1 MGLFG
6 RSKDSG
12 AGARSSQSSNSS
24 SSRSEQ
30 RGQRQ
35 QQQQPQQQTRGF
47 GPPAPP
53 PPFPPPPPPQGPSRA
68 RPAAA
73 QPAERPPGS
82 IGIGIE
88 TEFLLDVRRPV
99 PGENQSMRLF
109 AREMCKRYNTLVPA
123 RHPRM
128 FSLVQNMFEGP
139 THLHWCMTQD
149 PTIETAREPWGIEMV
164 SPILSVY
171 QGSLWRRDVDATWRF
186 LEQNYTVTANEDCS
200 THVHM
205 SLTDGY
211 TVVQLKRLAQ
221 AIIHFEPAI
230 EALLPPARRGNE
242 YARSNWVDNENFAYR
257 KLTRDQSIAV
267 IEGCRD
273 ADEVINLMNPK
284 QSRYFGW
291 NFLALKKYS
300 TVEFRRGASS
310 LTVEDVFMWV
320 DFAISFLQAS
330 MRVRGM
336 EDFKMY
342 PPSVG
347 GLSMFVHFA
356 NLPSDPGMHVA
367 THLDRLFAGRKPN
380 ERVEPVPVG
389 RLSAEKQKKLAMKI
403 KADSQS
409 NPMLTKIYY
418 AQNSGVI

>member
-24 SSRSEQ
+24 LSRSEQ
-30 RGQRQ
+30 RGQRQQ

-230 EALLPPARRGNE
+230 EALLPLRAAATNMPE
-242 YARSNWVDNENFAYR
+242 
-257 KLTRDQSIAV
+257 SIAV

-418 AQNSGVI
+418 AQSSGVI